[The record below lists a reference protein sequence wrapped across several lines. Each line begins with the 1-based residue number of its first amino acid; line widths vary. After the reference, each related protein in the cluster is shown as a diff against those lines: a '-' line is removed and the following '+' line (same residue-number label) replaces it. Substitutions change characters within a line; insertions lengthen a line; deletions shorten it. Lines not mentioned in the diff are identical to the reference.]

1 MIPVTTWLTCHY
13 NHDQDRKTNSS
24 PIIPTSFD
32 SLSNQGIQSVLHLDP
47 INHCDETNGSPTWWI
62 LKAKY
67 LTSESWSMKWP
78 AYMNPHPSTQR
89 QCCSHHKNNKSSIL
103 TSLPNKKLHR
113 RHNNKTARPPISP
126 ASVIVYRSD
135 FDPYSGYS
143 NNPFCCTCMF
153 QKILG

>member
-1 MIPVTTWLTCHY
+1 MIPVTTGLTCHY
-13 NHDQDRKTNSS
+13 NHDQNRNTNGS
-24 PIIPTSFD
+24 PIVPTTFD

-47 INHCDETNGSPTWWI
+47 IDHRDETNGSPNCWI
-62 LKAKY
+62 LTAKY
-67 LTSESWSMKWP
+67 STNESWSMKWP
-78 AYMNPHPSTQR
+78 AYMNPHPSTQW

-113 RHNNKTARPPISP
+113 RHNNKTACPPIRPESM
-126 ASVIVYRSD
+126 IFYRGD

-153 QKILG
+153 HRILG